1 MLASKQQKN
10 KKVKKTDDKKQ
21 SSLKTQDKPNTTE
34 LTVNEKPKRGRKPK
48 QTKSIVAKKNQT
60 AVSQQ
65 SSVDE
70 SLSMEELAK
79 LLQIPSSP
87 TDTYIPYHLI
97 APKKTNKNRFILKL
111 LLIVMSLGILIST
124 LTKFGY
130 LFTPDEDE
138 KIHIVMAFNGKYEI
152 GAGVAIYSIL
162 KNADYQ
168 DWYSFHILSANISD
182 DFKEKIET
190 LKSQK
195 RFDIEYIDMPTY
207 LGKNALNT
215 EQNPTFYRYY
225 LPDLLPNINKVLWLD
240 ADVLVYRS
248 LRPLYQT
255 NIQKYYVAGVEDA
268 NSCNYA
274 SLIDM
279 EKIFNAGIL
288 LFNLDKMRQDGMMK
302 TVLKT
307 DWDLENAGKRKQY
320 DQTVLNVAFKDNI
333 KWLPPKYNFFH
344 HSLLTNNIHSQYNM
358 MCNSFKSDEITQNWK
373 DIVIMHYVYAKPWLI
388 GPKFSNWIDF
398 FRYLA
403 ESPWNGYWVQSKKE
417 EGELLIKLANGKY
430 VFYKNPRV
438 LCDITERDKNMYV
451 FCGDNKLRKYNK
463 LFFEG
468 IFFLSTISR

>member
-1 MLASKQQKN
+1 MVASKQQKD
-10 KKVKKTDDKKQ
+10 KKVKKSNDKKSL
-21 SSLKTQDKPNTTE
+21 SSKTTDASNQTD
-34 LTVNEKPKRGRKPK
+34 LIVFEKPKRGRKPK
-48 QTKSIVAKKNQT
+48 QEKSVTAQKNQT
-60 AVSQQ
+60 IVAPQPLA
-65 SSVDE
+65 DE
-70 SLSMEELAK
+70 TLSIEELAK
-79 LLQIPSSP
+79 LLEVPSSP
-87 TDTYIPYHLI
+87 IGTYMPYHLI

-111 LLIVMSLGILIST
+111 FLIMLSLVILIST

-130 LFTPDEDE
+130 IFTPDEDE

-152 GAGVAIYSIL
+152 AAGVAIYSIL

-168 DWYSFHILSANISD
+168 DWHSFHILSANISD
-182 DFKEKIET
+182 DFKEKIKK
-190 LKSQK
+190 LKSKK

-207 LGKNALNT
+207 LSKNALNT

-240 ADVLVYRS
+240 ADILVYRS

-255 NIQKYYVAGVEDA
+255 NIKKYYVAGVEDA
-268 NSCNYA
+268 NSCNFA
-274 SLIDM
+274 SLIGM

-288 LFNLDKMRQDGMMK
+288 LYNLDKMRQDGMMK

-344 HSLLTNNIHSQYNM
+344 NSLLTNNIHSHNNM
-358 MCNSFKSDEITQNWK
+358 MCNSFKSDEIMQNWE
-373 DIVIMHYVYAKPWLI
+373 DVFIYHYVYKKPWKI
-388 GPKFSNWIDF
+388 GPKFGNWIDF

-403 ESPWNGYWVQSKKE
+403 ESPWNGYWIQHAKK
-417 EGELLIKLANGKY
+417 EGELLIKLSNGKY
-430 VFYKNPRV
+430 VFYKNPRI

-451 FCGDNKLRKYNK
+451 FCDDNKLRKYNK
-463 LFFEG
+463 LFFDG
-468 IFFLSTISR
+468 LFFLVPDIK